1 MAARRVNRWI
11 PPLVL
16 ASLTVAVLLLLVAYV
31 HLESRIWW
39 LGVLADMGL
48 AMGVGWTLS
57 QIEPRR
63 RRR

>member
-11 PPLVL
+11 PPLAL
-16 ASLTVAVLLLLVAYV
+16 AVATVAVLMLLVTYV

-39 LGVLADMGL
+39 LGVLADTGL
-48 AMGVGWTLS
+48 AMGAGWALS